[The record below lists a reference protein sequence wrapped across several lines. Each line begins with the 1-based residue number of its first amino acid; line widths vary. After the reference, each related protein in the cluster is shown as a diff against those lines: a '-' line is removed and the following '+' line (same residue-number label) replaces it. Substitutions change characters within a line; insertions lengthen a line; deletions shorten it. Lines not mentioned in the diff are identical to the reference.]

1 MVTRIIVST
10 ELRTD
15 TTLPPA
21 EDEMDDQSKSDQLF
35 SDIEVNPKIDTSDIS
50 PQQNARKFLFTYC
63 YFFSV
68 LYQLLSKLQKPGVNI
83 SLKI

>member
-1 MVTRIIVST
+1 MFSMVTRIIVST

-35 SDIEVNPKIDTSDIS
+35 SDIEVNPKIDTSDIP
-50 PQQNARKFLFTYC
+50 PQQNARKFLYTYNY
-63 YFFSV
+63 YFF
-68 LYQLLSKLQKPGVNI
+68 LQCLSKKLGFLAI
-83 SLKI
+83 Y